1 MQTNELNNEKLRELA
16 RMRPGNGARVLSL
29 FLNLDPSEFAT
40 PPARQTEIRSLID
53 DAERALRD
61 ANGLSHAARV
71 ALKNDIARA
80 RDHLA
85 AADLSGAHGLAVFCS
100 EPIGLFEAIKLPRP
114 IPSRAVID
122 DSPFVEPLADM
133 SRRDSWAILLVNRQV
148 SRMFRGTKEHLQELP
163 PVEDDV
169 HGQHDQG
176 GWSQARYQRSV
187 DKEVQDHLKRTSERV
202 FRRFKRVPFDQ
213 LLLGGPEEIL
223 GDMEASLHPY
233 VRERVAGR
241 VEVDVEHT
249 NAEAV
254 REAVA
259 PVIEEA
265 DRRRERDALD
275 RLEEGVARG
284 TRASAGLDETLFV
297 LNERR
302 VETLL
307 LNQGFTAPGRWCP
320 DCGSVYSN
328 NGDRDC
334 PADGTPLHDREN
346 IVESAVELA
355 LIQSAD
361 VLVLRH
367 LGDELEPHGSI
378 GAVLR
383 F

>member
-1 MQTNELNNEKLRELA
+1 MQTNELNTAKLRQLA
-16 RMRPGNGARVLSL
+16 ALRPDGACVLSL

-53 DAERALRD
+53 DADRALRD
-61 ANGLSHAARV
+61 SDGLSHQARK

-80 RDHLA
+80 RDYLS
-85 AADLSGAHGLAVFCS
+85 AADLSRAHGLALFLS
-100 EPIGLFEAIKLPRP
+100 EPIGLVEAIKLPRP
-114 IPSRAVID
+114 IASRAVID
-122 DSPFVEPLADM
+122 DSPFVEPLAEM
-133 SRRDSWAILLVNRQV
+133 TRRDSWAILLVNRQV
-148 SRMFRGTKEHLQELP
+148 SRMLRGTKEHFEELP
-163 PVEDDV
+163 PVEDQV
-169 HGQHDQG
+169 HRQHDQG

-187 DKEVQDHLKRTSERV
+187 DKEVQDHLKRTADRV
-202 FRRFKRVPFDQ
+202 FRRFQRVPFDR

-223 GDMEASLHPY
+223 GDIEATLHPY

-241 VEVDVEHT
+241 IEVDVEHT
-249 NAEAV
+249 TADEVHA
-254 REAVA
+254 AAA
-259 PVIEEA
+259 PVIAKA

-275 RLEEGVARG
+275 RLQEGVARG
-284 TRASAGLDETLFV
+284 TRASAGLDQTLFV

-307 LNQGFTAPGRWCP
+307 FNQGFTAPGRLCP
-320 DCGSVYSN
+320 DCGSVYSD
-328 NGDRDC
+328 NGDRRC
-334 PADGTPLHDREN
+334 PADGTPLLDRDN

-361 VLVLRH
+361 VLVVRDLQ
-367 LGDELEPHGSI
+367 DELELHGSI